1 MKHEIFDSMKGQLN
15 PSLQAQAE
23 LRQALSKPAKAR
35 AADSRRWAALAACA
49 CLMLTICGAVALQN
63 DAPRQHSYTTVD
75 GVFQPMAEQKHPAYD
90 HGDQESTITDAGVDT
105 PGSELPGGAFVDDP
119 VQGGAEAY
127 EKLMRGLNGQRP
139 DWYGGAYVDSRG
151 LLTVLLV
158 DDKNP
163 GDKTLELQVLDWIES
178 DTVAFTSAKYSL
190 AHLEELSREIAT
202 LLDGTGV
209 FASAG
214 INVVEN
220 RLDLDISAS
229 ADDKLLT
236 ALAKLDPDDDA
247 IQVQVY
253 TQPVEEMPYQKGP
266 AKLKLGEAPVPG
278 GDVDGDPAGYS
289 QPAHYDLLPLE
300 DDPDALAIEPA
311 DPGADLND
319 LPAETVAPAQSVDL
333 PAFSPANIE
342 PLPLDD

>member
-1 MKHEIFDSMKGQLN
+1 MKHEIFRSMKEQLN

-23 LRQALSKPAKAR
+23 LKETLSRPAQRKPIPWGRYVAV
-35 AADSRRWAALAACA
+35 AAC
-49 CLMLTICGAVALQN
+49 LTLALCAIPAGQAGLFAAN
-63 DAPRQHSYTTVD
+63 QPRQHSYTKLTEAYRPMVEQKSPVD
-75 GVFQPMAEQKHPAYD
+75 GGGAEATTQ
-90 HGDQESTITDAGVDT
+90 T
-105 PGSELPGGAFVDDP
+105 GSELPGGAFVGGGDVA
-119 VQGGAEAY
+119 VQPGAEAY

-220 RLDLDISAS
+220 RLDLDISVS

-266 AKLKLGEAPVPG
+266 AKVKLGEDPVPG
-278 GDVDGDPAGYS
+278 GDVDGNPDGYEAPTKTAPAEFPAEKE

-300 DDPDALAIEPA
+300 E
-311 DPGADLND
+311 
-319 LPAETVAPAQSVDL
+319 
-333 PAFSPANIE
+333 
-342 PLPLDD
+342 